1 MSKFSNLVIILG
13 ITITN
18 AIKQYNMRAYVLVQ
32 FVKWAL
38 KLRKI
43 KTRNYFFLRGK
54 TNARVQSVNGLTYR
68 VASGLLLALRD
79 LGQSLHSFSMVW
91 RVRDPT
97 NFMSVRP
104 PLSNSWA
111 RQMHLP
117 RAVIFLTKN
126 ASIKSVL
133 VVLVLY

>member
-1 MSKFSNLVIILG
+1 MVIILG

-79 LGQSLHSFSMVW
+79 LGQSLHSFSMV
-91 RVRDPT
+91 
-97 NFMSVRP
+97 
-104 PLSNSWA
+104 
-111 RQMHLP
+111 
-117 RAVIFLTKN
+117 
-126 ASIKSVL
+126 
-133 VVLVLY
+133 